1 MLCPVT
7 TSQENGKT
15 VYFFEILSLVFVVH
29 CSNSDWKISEGL
41 DEFHELKSLPSPFI
55 VSRMAPI
62 SVS

>member
-29 CSNSDWKISEGL
+29 CFNSDWKIAEGL
-41 DEFHELKSLPSPFI
+41 DEFHKLKSLPSPFI
-55 VSRMAPI
+55 VSRTAPI